1 MNEASRDMPNP
12 TPQPQPGDYQ
22 SDQAIEN
29 AALAGAAAIQ
39 RLVAERNGL
48 RNRLGA
54 QQREVAALRAVNEDL
69 RRRLI
74 LIHQRYVELAKRVVG
89 ELEQLDGAIRTVAQE
104 AHNGLAHGVAHDG
117 AAHERAAHDA
127 PAHWEEAAQPAS
139 LAQRLAE
146 ADMVEENT
154 PPNGS
159 AQPRA

>member
-1 MNEASRDMPNP
+1 MNEAPRDMPNP
-12 TPQPQPGDYQ
+12 RPQPQSGDYA

-89 ELEQLDGAIRTVAQE
+89 ELEQVDGVIRTVAQE
-104 AHNGLAHGVAHDG
+104 AHNGLAHEAAHDG
-117 AAHERAAHDA
+117 SAHDG

-159 AQPRA
+159 ARPRA